1 MLGRGGGETR
11 SNEDVVTMLPSPT
24 TATMMRE
31 STPRYRFARRLAAAC
46 ACAILFA
53 PVASFGQQASSRR
66 TSSPPLPP
74 VPSSVMTSETAPV
87 APLPPVPEPAAL
99 AAPYRDTAQT
109 APKARTA
116 APQIGFG
123 DGDVYPREGSIRLD
137 RGTFR
142 MANLRQPPPVD
153 QPPVD
158 QPPVDQPPVFQ
169 PPVEQPAGPGY
180 TPSQTGGF
188 SFESDFERLAGEMLT
203 GPVQGVT
210 AAQAA
215 ASSNSNDLGDL
226 ISMSSSVQGV
236 ASQRRAQTAFTPII
250 RGFKEGQ
257 IYTQSDGAYWLPAR
271 QDLDTILSKLDPA
284 DIQDVVIIEGPY
296 GLRYGPA
303 FSFIDVV
310 RRPTPRYDSPEIHN
324 RIGLT
329 FLANGDQWYA
339 RDAVYG
345 GGQNYGFRFNYGHRL
360 GSDYYDGNSQTIPS
374 SYNNRNVLGDIGYDL
389 SPYQHLEFSY
399 QRLDV
404 TDTEYYLQVF
414 DLDLMVTD
422 GWNLRYIDDD
432 PSGPWSRMTLEGW
445 TNRTRFNG
453 NMTPVAVER
462 ISSAV
467 SDSEQIL
474 DAGVTDGV
482 AIIGAT
488 NGTVLSSGGRL
499 GFTFGDV
506 EDVHINTG
514 GDFRYIQQSI
524 NENYLALAN
533 SASQQADVDTVF
545 PGGGF
550 STNQPRSWLRDPG
563 VFAEVGMPLGFWTPA
578 IGARI
583 DFVDSFIRA
592 SELRPGSQLVG
603 DLEKSDTLYAF
614 YLTNDVEIDRN
625 WTGHVS
631 FGHAQR
637 PPTLTERYADG
648 LFLSVAQS
656 GFTRVIGDPDLAF
669 ERNWQMDLG
678 IDCDFDSFRARLNG
692 YHAFVLDYI
701 TFDDNIIVPDSD
713 PSGARL
719 LRYINT
725 RYATLAG
732 FSFSC
737 EYDLTDRV
745 TPFATMY
752 YIEGRDMVIHQP
764 LPQMPPLDTRLGLRF
779 HDPRGGRFWGIEFFA
794 RVVDNQDRVAYIRQG
809 VSGAVAQLEQA
820 TPGFTTFNVRAY
832 YNWTPQMHLIAG
844 IDNMFD
850 RNYLEHLDTRL
861 GPQDPIGTFPSLYN
875 FRPGFT
881 PYAGFEWVF

>member
-1 MLGRGGGETR
+1 MLFCG
-11 SNEDVVTMLPSPT
+11 
-24 TATMMRE
+24 
-31 STPRYRFARRLAAAC
+31 
-46 ACAILFA
+46 CAILGTTFSA
-53 PVASFGQQASSRR
+53 IGQQPSSRR
-66 TSSPPLPP
+66 ASAPEVPP
-74 VPSSVMTSETAPV
+74 VPAGPSIEAGEAASSLQIAQ
-87 APLPPVPEPAAL
+87 VP
-99 AAPYRDTAQT
+99 APYRDASTSETRPASP
-109 APKARTA
+109 A
-116 APQIGFG
+116 IGFG
-123 DGDVYPREGSIRLD
+123 DPAVYPRQGAIQHEH
-137 RGTFR
+137 GTFR

-153 QPPVD
+153 QPPVN
-158 QPPVDQPPVFQ
+158 QPPVEQPPVFQ
-169 PPVEQPAGPGY
+169 PPVNQPAGQSGAPIQG
-180 TPSQTGGF
+180 GGF
-188 SFESDFERLAGEMLT
+188 NFESDFERLAGEMLN
-203 GPVQGVT
+203 GPVQGIGQGQV
-210 AAQAA
+210 A
-215 ASSNSNDLGDL
+215 ASPNSNDIGDL
-226 ISMSSSVQGV
+226 IASSSSVQGV
-236 ASQRRAQTAFTPII
+236 AAQRRAQTAFTPVI

-284 DIQDVVIIEGPY
+284 DVQDIVIIEGPY

-310 RRPTPRYDSPEIHN
+310 RKPTPRYDSAEVHN
-324 RIGLT
+324 RLGLT
-329 FLANGDQWYA
+329 FLANGNQWYA

-360 GSDYYDGNSQTIPS
+360 GDDYYDGNSQSIPS
-374 SYNNRNVLGDIGYDL
+374 GYNNRNVLGDIGFDL
-389 SPYQHLEFSY
+389 SPYQHVELSY

-404 TDTEYYLQVF
+404 TDTQYYLQVF

-432 PSGPWSRMTLEGW
+432 PTGPWTRMTLEGW

-453 NMTPVAVER
+453 NMTAIAAQR
-462 ISSAV
+462 ISQAV
-467 SDSEQIL
+467 SFSEQII
-474 DAGVTDGV
+474 DAGVPPPPPPGGVTVSGVTDGD
-482 AIIGAT
+482 
-488 NGTVLSSGGRL
+488 VLSSGGRL
-499 GFTFGDV
+499 GFTFGEVD
-506 EDVHINTG
+506 DIHINTG
-514 GDFRYIQQSI
+514 GDFRYIEQNIQEFYNVSAVDPAFQS
-524 NENYLALAN
+524 
-533 SASQQADVDTVF
+533 DVNTVF
-545 PGGGF
+545 PGGSF
-550 STNQPRSWLRDPG
+550 FTNQPRSWLRDSG
-563 VFAEVGMPLGFWTPA
+563 AFAEIGMPLGYWTPA
-578 IGARI
+578 IGARV
-583 DFVDSFIRA
+583 DFVDSFIR
-592 SELRPGSQLVG
+592 SSDLRPNSQLVG
-603 DLEKSDTLYAF
+603 NLEKSDTMYAF
-614 YLTNDVEIDRN
+614 YLTNDLELDRN

-656 GFTRVIGDPDLAF
+656 GFTRVIGDPNLGF

-692 YHAFVLDYI
+692 YHAFVLDYV
-701 TFDDNIIVPDSD
+701 TFEDNIIVPDND

-719 LRYINT
+719 LKYINT

-732 FSFSC
+732 FSLSC
-737 EYDLTDRV
+737 EYDMTDRL

-779 HDPRGGRFWGIEFFA
+779 HDPNGGQYWGIEFFA

-809 VSGAVAQLEQA
+809 NAGAVAQLEQA
-820 TPGFTTFNVRAY
+820 TPGFTTFNLRAY
-832 YNWTPQMHLIAG
+832 YNWTPQMHLIGG

-861 GPQDPIGTFPSLYN
+861 ASQTDPLGTLPALYN